1 MKEVTT
7 VEFVSRFNIAF
18 SVSNMNM
25 HKNTINIIKMI
36 VFFGLLSRLK
46 NGPIMVRINP
56 NVEDMKNRGNRNRFS
71 QKSDIILDANYID

>member
-1 MKEVTT
+1 MKEVIT

-18 SVSNMNM
+18 SVSHRNVTKNMI
-25 HKNTINIIKMI
+25 NTIKII